1 MRMHG
6 SWHLYRPGERWQR
19 SPRAARI
26 RIDTDAWVAVAFDVP
41 VAEFVREADLPRHRP
56 LTMLGPDL
64 ADPAYDRAD
73 ALARV
78 AASGDRPIG
87 EVLLDQRVVA
97 GIGNVLRSETLFVA
111 GVHPETPAAQLSAGD
126 VVRLLD
132 TAAALVQRNARTDA
146 YPTRNTTGRRAPG
159 EALWVYQRTGQ
170 RCRRCGSL
178 VRSSARGLDA
188 RRVVPVP
195 GLPDAASCLSSAWR
209 SYSTIVLK
217 PPYSMRFGS
226 NGMSFEAADASIAF
240 ISRIT
245 FALTRSRCARDL
257 NTM

>member
-1 MRMHG
+1 
-6 SWHLYRPGERWQR
+6 
-19 SPRAARI
+19 
-26 RIDTDAWVAVAFDVP
+26 
-41 VAEFVREADLPRHRP
+41 
-56 LTMLGPDL
+56 MLGSTLLRPMS
-64 ADPAYDRAD
+64 
-73 ALARV
+73 ALA
-78 AASGDRPIG
+78 GP
-87 EVLLDQRVVA
+87 

-188 RRVVPVP
+188 RRVYWCPACQTLPPV
-195 GLPDAASCLSSAWR
+195 
-209 SYSTIVLK
+209 
-217 PPYSMRFGS
+217 
-226 NGMSFEAADASIAF
+226 
-240 ISRIT
+240 
-245 FALTRSRCARDL
+245 
-257 NTM
+257 